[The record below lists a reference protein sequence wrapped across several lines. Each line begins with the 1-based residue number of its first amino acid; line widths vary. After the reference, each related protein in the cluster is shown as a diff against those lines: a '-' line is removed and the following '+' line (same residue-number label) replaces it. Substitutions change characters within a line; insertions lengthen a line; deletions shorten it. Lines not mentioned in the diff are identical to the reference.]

1 MAKPDFITSLDIG
14 TSTVKALV
22 VQQNPNSELQTIA
35 FFEKPVS
42 GIRRGIVI
50 NVQEV
55 AKALGDVQEE
65 MEIQT
70 GQKINSA
77 YINIGGSH
85 IFCTFSEGK
94 VAVSRADQE
103 VSEEDIDR
111 VLEDAKTFFLSPNKE
126 ILCVFP
132 RNFIVD
138 GEKVKEAVGMKG
150 VRLEVEALVVCVF
163 SPYFKN
169 LEQSILNSGFQ
180 TTNDIIPSPIAAA
193 RAVLSSRQKELGVAL
208 LDIGEGTS
216 SLAVFEEGS
225 LIHLTVLPIGSANI
239 THDIAIGLRTDID
252 IAERIKKEF
261 GSCLVSEKEKREK
274 VEIKEP
280 EPLVFTRKIL
290 NNIIEARVSQIFEE
304 MNKELKKISKDSLLP
319 AGIVL
324 TGGGAKL
331 PGIVRLAK
339 RELRLPCKIGRP
351 HGFVG
356 LDKDPGLATVC
367 GLTLMGLDLEGAESS
382 PSMVGEAVSRVKN
395 FFKSLIP

>member
-1 MAKPDFITSLDIG
+1 MAKPHLITSLDIG
-14 TSTVKALV
+14 TSMIKTLV
-22 VQQNPNSELQTIA
+22 VQQNANSELKTVA
-35 FFEKPVS
+35 FFQKPVS
-42 GIRRGIVI
+42 GLRRGIVI

-55 AKALGDVQEE
+55 AKVLGDVQEE
-65 MEIQT
+65 IEIQT
-70 GQKINSA
+70 GQKINSV
-77 YINIGGSH
+77 YINLGGSH
-85 IFCTFSEGK
+85 ISCTSSEGK
-94 VAVSRADQE
+94 VAVSRADKQ

-111 VLEDAKTFFLSPNKE
+111 VLEDAKTFSLSPNKE
-126 ILCVFP
+126 ILGVFP

-169 LEQSILNSGFQ
+169 LQQSILNSGFQ
-180 TTNDIIPSPIAAA
+180 IANDIVPSPIAAA
-193 RAVLSSRQKELGVAL
+193 RAVLSPRQKELGVAL

-225 LIHLTVLPIGSANI
+225 LIHLVVLPIGSANI

-280 EPLVFTRKIL
+280 EPLVFTRKVL

-331 PGIVRLAK
+331 PGIVKLAK
-339 RELRLPCKIGRP
+339 RELQLPCKIGRP
-351 HGFVG
+351 HGFIG
-356 LDKDPGLATVC
+356 LSKDPGLATVC
-367 GLTLMGLDLEGAESS
+367 GLALTGLDLEDVESS
-382 PSMVGEAVSRVKN
+382 PNIFKEIISKIKI
-395 FFKSLIP
+395 FLKSLIP

>member
-1 MAKPDFITSLDIG
+1 MAKPHLITSLDIG
-14 TSTVKALV
+14 TSAIKVLV
-22 VQQNPNSELQTIA
+22 VQQNPNSELETIA
-35 FFEKPVS
+35 FFQKPVS

-55 AKALGDVQEE
+55 TKVLGDVQEE
-65 MEIQT
+65 IEIQT
-70 GQKINSA
+70 GQKINSV

-85 IFCTFSEGK
+85 IFCTSSEGK
-94 VAVSRADQE
+94 VAVSRADQQ

-111 VLEDAKTFFLSPNKE
+111 VLEDAKTFSLSPNKE
-126 ILCVFP
+126 ILSVFA

-169 LEQSILNSGFQ
+169 LQQSILSSGFHI
-180 TTNDIIPSPIAAA
+180 TNDITPSPIAAA
-193 RAVLSSRQKELGVAL
+193 RAVLSPRQKELGVAL

-225 LIHLTVLPIGSANI
+225 LIHLAVLPIGSSNI
-239 THDIAIGLRTDID
+239 TQDIAIGLRTDID

-274 VEIKEP
+274 IEIKEP
-280 EPLVFTRKIL
+280 ELLVFTRKIL

-304 MNKELKKISKDSLLP
+304 MNKELKKISKDNLLP

-382 PSMVGEAVSRVKN
+382 PSIIKEIFSKIKN
-395 FFKSLIP
+395 FLKNLIP